1 MPRNKTDSHEK
12 IIKVAMEEFLEYGFM
27 DASMRR
33 IAGKVGMTVSALY
46 KHFPSKEDMFAALVE
61 PVCLEFRKLYEINET
76 EQFEKMEDIE
86 LDKLWD
92 DGRDSQITI
101 GFIYDHLDEF
111 KLIVSR
117 SKGTRYES
125 FVHDI
130 AVMEENTTL
139 RYIKL
144 LEKRGLNKKKIDPKE
159 LHLLITV
166 NVDAVF
172 QTVEHDFTRKQAM
185 HYAKTLDEFFTVG
198 WKKYFGLI

>member
-1 MPRNKTDSHEK
+1 MPRNKNDSHEK
-12 IIKVAMEEFLEYGFM
+12 IMKAAMEEFLEYGFM

-33 IAGKVGMTVSALY
+33 IAGKVDMTVSALY
-46 KHFPSKEDMFAALVE
+46 KHFPSKEDMFSALVE
-61 PVCLEFRKLYEINET
+61 PVCSKFRSLYEINET
-76 EQFEKMEDIE
+76 EQFEMIENTE

-101 GFIYDHLDEF
+101 DFIYDHLDEF
-111 KLIVSR
+111 KLIVCR
-117 SKGTRYES
+117 SKGTRYEN

-139 RYIKL
+139 RYTQI
-144 LEKRGLNKKKIDPKE
+144 LERKGLKQKPIDKRE

-166 NVDAVF
+166 NVEAVF
-172 QTVEHDFTRKQAM
+172 QTVVHDFTRDQAM
-185 HYAKTLDEFFTVG
+185 HYAKTLDEFFAQG

>member
-144 LEKRGLNKKKIDPKE
+144 LEKRGLNKKKIDQKE